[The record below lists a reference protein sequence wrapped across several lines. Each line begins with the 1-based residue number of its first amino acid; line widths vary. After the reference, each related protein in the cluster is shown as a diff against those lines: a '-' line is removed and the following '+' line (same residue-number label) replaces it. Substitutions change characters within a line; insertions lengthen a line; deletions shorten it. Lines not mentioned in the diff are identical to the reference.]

1 MRQFKPY
8 PIYINHSHWQ
18 NVGERQAD
26 EFYARGDVKM
36 GNWMKSTGKR
46 LLEITEDTNPSPESI
61 AYEEA
66 VVEQLKIIGKTA
78 VGKLLLAALN
88 PQVKHWII
96 PGDESLYQSCGC
108 AALTASW
115 VLTDKQGG
123 GVRLYFDPFGFDP
136 KMEYYTPDDILFH
149 EMIHAYRGGRVG
161 YSGQNNKPL
170 REYLTAEELLAIH
183 LQNVYLA
190 CRGHLQFY
198 LTHRNPRLATKNE
211 TYYHLATD
219 IEALGAME
227 YFLRNEPLA
236 AKVATWAY
244 PLFNPW
250 RDYADLEAILFNRYP
265 IVNGKVRPIPLPW

>member
-18 NVGERQAD
+18 ELGERETD
-26 EFYARGDVKM
+26 YFYAQGDAEM
-36 GNWMKSTGKR
+36 GKWMQITGKR
-46 LLEITEDTNPSPESI
+46 LLEITEDANPAPESV

-66 VVEQLKIIGKTA
+66 VVEQLKVICKTT
-78 VGKLLLAALN
+78 VGKLLLDSLN
-88 PQVKHWII
+88 PQVKHWIL
-96 PGDESLYQSCGC
+96 PGEESLYQMCGC
-108 AALTASW
+108 AALTSPAAFS
-115 VLTDKQGG
+115 DKQGG

-149 EMIHAYRGGRVG
+149 EMVHAYRAGSVG
-161 YSGQNNKPL
+161 YNGQNHKPL

-190 CRGHLQFY
+190 CRKHLRFY
-198 LTHRNPRLATKNE
+198 RTHRNPTLGTKNE
-211 TYYHLATD
+211 TYYYLATD

-236 AKVATWAY
+236 AQVATWAY
-244 PLFNPW
+244 PHFNPW
-250 RDYADLEAILFNRYP
+250 RDYPDLEAIYANSHPL
-265 IVNGKVRPIPLPW
+265 VNGRQHPIPLPW